1 MSYYHYYY
9 FFFFFFNTYF
19 YIFRAEE
26 AVGEDVRV
34 LASADD
40 MSRAG

>member
-1 MSYYHYYY
+1 MNVLLSLLL
-9 FFFFFFNTYF
+9 FFFNAHF

-26 AVGEDVRV
+26 AVGKDVRV